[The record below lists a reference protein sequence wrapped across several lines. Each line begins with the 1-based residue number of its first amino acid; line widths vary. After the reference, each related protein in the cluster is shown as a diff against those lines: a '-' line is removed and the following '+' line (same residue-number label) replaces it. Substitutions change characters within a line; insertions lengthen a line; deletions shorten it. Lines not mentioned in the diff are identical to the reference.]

1 MLSKP
6 AYRGIKLIPLQRSF
20 GIVPL
25 LLPTAECEEIRKEI
39 LELCRQAAPCGA
51 GIPVL
56 KAALRKCG
64 YDLTERELAVQAGY
78 LEGKGL
84 VRQDIVENRSL
95 AIKRCIVSLTPEGM
109 DYLEGNGPEI
119 AGVG

>member
-1 MLSKP
+1 M
-6 AYRGIKLIPLQRSF
+6 RMWGW
-20 GIVPL
+20 L
-25 LLPTAECEEIRKEI
+25 LMGNIINTAECEEIRKEI